1 MNHCSIVGNLTADP
15 QHRTTQGGV
24 SVCSFTVA
32 VNRRGAKDGRPQAE
46 FCRVT
51 AWRGLADNCAK
62 WLIKGKKVGVTGSVS
77 ASAYMGRDNQPHA
90 SLDLTADDVEFLSPA
105 NTVEQE
111 QPAQATQVQVQQAQA
126 AAPSGFVQVD
136 EEPLP
141 S

>member
-32 VNRRGAKDGRPQAE
+32 VNRRGAKDGQPQADY
-46 FCRVT
+46 FRVT

-105 NTVEQE
+105 NTTE
-111 QPAQATQVQVQQAQA
+111 QPNPQPHSTPT
-126 AAPSGFVQVD
+126 APKADASGFVQVG
-136 EEPLP
+136 EEDLP
-141 S
+141 F

>member
-32 VNRRGAKDGRPQAE
+32 VNRRGAKDGQPQAD
-46 FCRVT
+46 FFRVT

-62 WLIKGKKVGVTGSVS
+62 WLIKGKKVSVTGSIS

-90 SLDLTADDVEFLSPA
+90 SLDLNADDVEFLSPA
-105 NTVEQE
+105 NTTD
-111 QPAQATQVQVQQAQA
+111 QPNPHPHSTPP
-126 AAPSGFVQVD
+126 APKADASGFVQVG
-136 EEPLP
+136 EEDLP
-141 S
+141 F